1 MRRMIDPKTVGGAG
15 QKKYY
20 NHYISLKT
28 TYSGSNYDTRIWFN
42 IINSRKD
49 KYTDV
54 NELYDA
60 LPNGV
65 WFVATGYDQLK
76 SDENKTSFIY
86 TISKSGSGEKPLA
99 LNIMSYVMTQ
109 AEDKTVTFNKY
120 PYISYTGISNFGI
133 VADVVVEL

>member
-65 WFVATGYDQLK
+65 YFVATGYDQLK
-76 SDENKTSFIY
+76 TDENKTSFIY
-86 TISKSGSGEKPLA
+86 SISKSGSGSKPLA
-99 LNIMSYVMTQ
+99 LNIMTYVMIQ

-120 PYISYTGISNFGI
+120 PYISYTGISSFGI

>member
-1 MRRMIDPKTVGGAG
+1 MRRMIDPKTAGGAG

-28 TYSGSNYDTRIWFN
+28 TYSGSNSNTRIWFN

-60 LPNGV
+60 LPKGV
-65 WFVATGYDQLK
+65 YFVATGYDQLK
-76 SDENKTSFIY
+76 SDENNTTIIY
-86 TISKSGSGEKPLA
+86 SISKSGSGTKPLA
-99 LNIMSYVMTQ
+99 LNTIRYAMIQ

-120 PYISYTGISNFGI
+120 PSISYSGISNFGI
-133 VADVVVEL
+133 EADVVVEL

>member
-28 TYSGSNYDTRIWFN
+28 TYSGSDYNTRIWFN

-65 WFVATGYDQLK
+65 YFVATGYDQLK

-86 TISKSGSGEKPLA
+86 SISKSGSGVKPLA
-99 LNIMSYVMTQ
+99 LNIMSYVMIQ